1 MAQEQT
7 FVMVKPDG
15 VQRGLAGALIGR
27 LERKGLKL
35 VALKMMRI
43 PRELAQTHYAEHE
56 GKPFYPGLLE
66 FITSGPVIASIWQGE
81 NAIGIV
87 RKVLGATSPDNA
99 EPGTIRGDFAITTSM
114 NLMHAS
120 DGPEAAEREIDLF
133 FTQDEVMDYPL
144 TINEW
149 LYG

>member
-7 FVMVKPDG
+7 FIMVKPDG
-15 VQRGLAGALIGR
+15 VQRSLAGTLIGR
-27 LERKGLKL
+27 LEQKGLKL

-43 PRELAQTHYAEHE
+43 PRQLAENHYAEHK
-56 GKPFYPGLLE
+56 GKPFYPRLLE
-66 FITSGPVIASIWQGE
+66 FITSAPVIASVWQGE
-81 NAIGIV
+81 NAISIV
-87 RKVLGATSPDNA
+87 RKALGATSPDNA

-120 DGPEAAEREIDLF
+120 DGPESAEREIDLF
-133 FTQDEVMDYPL
+133 FSPDELMDYPL